1 MFQQS
6 SITPSNST
14 LHGGKAGGQHEGH
27 TSHPCSQTPSRWLL
41 PLPASTYLGMWASL
55 VVGVHQSK

>member
-14 LHGGKAGGQHEGH
+14 LWGELGVSRGAQQPPQNLS
-27 TSHPCSQTPSRWLL
+27 SHITLS
-41 PLPASTYLGMWASL
+41 PASTYLGM
-55 VVGVHQSK
+55 